1 MKILVMFGS
10 KSDANIY
17 EPLKA
22 RLLNEGHE
30 VDFRMISVH
39 RGPEL
44 LDRTLAGNNAQAVV
58 AGAGLAAHLPGI
70 VASKVLIP
78 VFGIPCAAAIGGVD
92 AYFAISQMPFGIPVL
107 ATAPDQYQSTVE
119 AIGRWGRLDLQYS
132 FDRFHLVF
140 ERNKRGLSHFQP
152 LLERAQR
159 IVDKTGVAL
168 NITDRPAENSV
179 NIYLVDISETDPEC
193 PLPFPQPAKNSDEL
207 GIYVPVL
214 NERLY
219 RDPFAGLAVARRV
232 ASVPGGIWTGI
243 NNVGNAMLAAL
254 QLANAGGTH
263 SAFLT
268 NAKKGYIHA

>member
-39 RGPEL
+39 RSPEL
-44 LDRTLAGNNAQAVV
+44 LDRTLAGVDAQAVV
-58 AGAGLAAHLPGI
+58 AGAGLAAHLPG
-70 VASKVLIP
+70 VLAAKLLIP
-78 VFGIPCAAAIGGVD
+78 VFGIPCAAAIGGMD
-92 AYFAISQMPFGIPVL
+92 AFFAIAQMPFGIPVL
-107 ATAPDQYQSTVE
+107 ATAPDQYQTAVE
-119 AIGRWGRLDLQYS
+119 AIGRWSRLDLQFS
-132 FDRFHLVF
+132 FDKFNLIL
-140 ERNKRGLSHFQP
+140 ERHKRGQPHFQL

-159 IVDKTGVAL
+159 IVEKTGVAL
-168 NITDRPAENSV
+168 NLADRPVDNSV
-179 NIYLVDISETDPEC
+179 NIYLVDISEADPEC
-193 PLPFPQPAKNSDEL
+193 PLPFVRPDRGAEEFA
-207 GIYVPVL
+207 IHVPVL
-214 NERLY
+214 NEQLY
-219 RDPFAGLAVARRV
+219 RDPFAAIAVGRRV
-232 ASVPGGIWTGI
+232 TSVPGGLWTGI

-254 QLANAGGTH
+254 QLANSNGSY

>member
-1 MKILVMFGS
+1 MKVLVMFGS

-39 RGPEL
+39 RSPEL
-44 LDRTLAGNNAQAVV
+44 LDRTLAGVNAHCVV

-70 VASKVLIP
+70 VASKLLIP
-78 VFGIPCAAAIGGVD
+78 VFGVPCAAAIGGVD
-92 AYFAISQMPFGIPVL
+92 ALFAMAQMPFGIPVL
-107 ATAPDQYQSTVE
+107 ATAPDQYLAAVD
-119 AIGRWGRLDLQYS
+119 AIGRWGRLDLQYT
-132 FDRFHLVF
+132 FDRFNLVF
-140 ERNKRGLSHFQP
+140 ERTRRGQPHFQM
-152 LLERAQR
+152 LLERAQK

-168 NITDRPAENSV
+168 HVTDKPVENSV
-179 NIYLVDISETDPEC
+179 NIFLVDISETDPES
-193 PLPFPQPAKNSDEL
+193 PLPFPAAPKGSDDFA
-207 GIYVPVL
+207 IHVPVL
-214 NERLY
+214 NEKLY
-219 RDPFAGLAVARRV
+219 RDPYASIAVARRV
-232 ASVPGGIWTGI
+232 ASVPGALWTGI